1 MAFAPKIS
9 RARFV
14 LGPFSSEQMTTIGL
28 FMADRIRRRIQSG
41 VNISDNPSKE
51 LTQGYMRAKQR
62 RGLQPVRDWTWRG
75 RTLRS
80 LNVLRANENSV
91 TIGFTDPQ
99 ADKIAAVNNRREKAF
114 GVSPEDRKALREIVL
129 ATLRAK
135 PIVSFRKVA

>member
-1 MAFAPKIS
+1 MSFSPKITK
-9 RARFV
+9 ARFV

-28 FMADRIRRRIQSG
+28 FMCDRIRRRIQSG

-51 LTQGYMRAKQR
+51 LTQKYMRAKQR
-62 RGLQPVRDWTWRG
+62 RGLMPVRDWTWRG

-99 ADKIAAVNNRREKAF
+99 ADQIAAVNNRREKAF

-135 PIVSFRKVA
+135 PIVAFRKVA

>member
-1 MAFAPKIS
+1 MSFSPKITK
-9 RARFV
+9 ARFV

-28 FMADRIRRRIQSG
+28 FMCDRIRRRIQSG

-51 LTQGYMRAKQR
+51 LTQKYMRAKQR
-62 RGLQPVRDWTWRG
+62 RGLMPVRDWTWRG

-99 ADKIAAVNNRREKAF
+99 ADRIAAVNNRREKAF
-114 GVSPEDRKALREIVL
+114 GVSPEDRKALSEIVL
-129 ATLRAK
+129 ATLRVKSVVA
-135 PIVSFRKVA
+135 FRKVA

>member
-1 MAFAPKIS
+1 MSFSPKITK
-9 RARFV
+9 ARFV

-28 FMADRIRRRIQSG
+28 FMCDRIRRRIQSG

-51 LTQGYMRAKQR
+51 LTQKYMRAKQR
-62 RGLQPVRDWTWRG
+62 RGLMPVRDWTWRG

-99 ADKIAAVNNRREKAF
+99 ADRIAAVNNRREKAF

-129 ATLRAK
+129 ATLRVKSVVA
-135 PIVSFRKVA
+135 FRKVA

>member
-1 MAFAPKIS
+1 MAFSPKITK
-9 RARFV
+9 ARFV

-28 FMADRIRRRIQSG
+28 FMCDRIRRRIQSG

-51 LTQGYMRAKQR
+51 LTQKYMRAKQR
-62 RGLQPVRDWTWRG
+62 RGLMPVRDWTWRG

-135 PIVSFRKVA
+135 PIVAFRKVA

>member
-1 MAFAPKIS
+1 MAFAPKIT

-28 FMADRIRRRIQSG
+28 FMADRIRRRIESG
-41 VNISDNPSKE
+41 VNAADNPSKA
-51 LTQGYMRAKQR
+51 LSQGYMRAKQR

-99 ADKIAAVNNRREKAF
+99 ADKIAAINNRRERAF

-135 PIVSFRKVA
+135 PIVAFRKVA

>member
-1 MAFAPKIS
+1 MAFAPKIT

-28 FMADRIRRRIQSG
+28 FMADRIRRRIESG
-41 VNISDNPSKE
+41 VNISDNPSKA

-62 RGLQPVRDWTWRG
+62 RGLMPVRDWTWRG

-80 LNVLRANENSV
+80 LNVLRANENGV

-135 PIVSFRKVA
+135 PIVAFRKVA

>member
-1 MAFAPKIS
+1 MSFSPKITK
-9 RARFV
+9 ARFV

-28 FMADRIRRRIQSG
+28 FMCDRIRRRIQNG
-41 VNISDNPSKE
+41 LNVDDNPSRE
-51 LTQGYMRAKQR
+51 LSQSYMRAKQR
-62 RGLQPVRDWTWRG
+62 RGLMPVRDWTWRG

-135 PIVSFRKVA
+135 PIVAFRKVA

>member
-1 MAFAPKIS
+1 MSFTPKIT

-28 FMADRIRRRIQSG
+28 FMCDRIRRRIESG
-41 VNISDNPSKE
+41 VNAADNPSRE
-51 LTQGYMRAKQR
+51 LSQPYMRAKQR

-80 LNVLRANENSV
+80 LNVLRANENGV

-129 ATLRAK
+129 ATLRVKSVVA
-135 PIVSFRKVA
+135 FRKVA

>member
-1 MAFAPKIS
+1 
-9 RARFV
+9 
-14 LGPFSSEQMTTIGL
+14 
-28 FMADRIRRRIQSG
+28 
-41 VNISDNPSKE
+41 
-51 LTQGYMRAKQR
+51 MRAKQR
-62 RGLQPVRDWTWRG
+62 RGLMPVRDWTWRG

-135 PIVSFRKVA
+135 PIVAFRKVA

>member
-1 MAFAPKIS
+1 MAFAPKIT

-28 FMADRIRRRIQSG
+28 FMADRIRRRIESG
-41 VNISDNPSKE
+41 VNAADNPSKA

>member
-1 MAFAPKIS
+1 MSFTPKIT

-28 FMADRIRRRIQSG
+28 FMCDRIRRRIQNG
-41 VNISDNPSKE
+41 LNVDDNPS
-51 LTQGYMRAKQR
+51 RALKPATVKAKLR
-62 RGLQPVRDWTWRG
+62 RGLNPIRDWTWRG

-99 ADKIAAVNNRREKAF
+99 ADQIAAVNNRREKAF

-129 ATLRAK
+129 ATLRVKSVVA
-135 PIVSFRKVA
+135 FRKVA

>member
-1 MAFAPKIS
+1 M
-9 RARFV
+9 

-28 FMADRIRRRIQSG
+28 FMADRIRRRIESG

-135 PIVSFRKVA
+135 PIVAFRKVA

>member
-1 MAFAPKIS
+1 MAFAPKIT

-41 VNISDNPSKE
+41 VNISDNASKA

-80 LNVLRANENSV
+80 LNVLRANENGV